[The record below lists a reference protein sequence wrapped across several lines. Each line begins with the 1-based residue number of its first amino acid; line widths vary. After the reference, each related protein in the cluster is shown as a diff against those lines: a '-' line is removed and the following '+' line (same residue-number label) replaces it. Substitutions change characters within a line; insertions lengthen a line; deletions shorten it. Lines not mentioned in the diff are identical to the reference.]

1 VNHEIEN
8 SEFRIQN
15 YKLTVMPLPWL
26 RIIDGVLGATDVV
39 RWVRGQSPS
48 DTRVAGASRL
58 ETRLAGVVVSALK
71 EAFDRDHQRLELER
85 QRLDEERERAERLLR
100 LEWLRQAGEREI
112 GRLRALAAVA
122 LASWLGT
129 LFLVAR
135 VTASGTSGRVMLGLT
150 WLFLL
155 SALAS
160 AFSAQSRVAEE
171 LGRMDDRSTATEITR
186 SMTGLTAPWLII
198 AGLATIAVS
207 LLFT

>member
-1 VNHEIEN
+1 
-8 SEFRIQN
+8 
-15 YKLTVMPLPWL
+15 MPLPWL
-26 RIIDGVLGATDVV
+26 RIIDGVLGATDLV
-39 RWVRGQSPS
+39 RWVKGQPASETS
-48 DTRVAGASRL
+48 VAGANRL
-58 ETRLAGVVVSALK
+58 EARLAGVVVSALK

-85 QRLDEERERAERLLR
+85 QRIDEERERAERLLR

-112 GRLRALAAVA
+112 ARLRVVAGVA

-129 LFLVAR
+129 LFLVSR
-135 VTASGTSGRVMLGLT
+135 MTASGTPGRVMLGVT

-155 SALAS
+155 TALAT

-171 LGRMDDRSTATEITR
+171 LGRMDDRSTASEVTR
-186 SMTGLTAPWLII
+186 SAAGMSAPWLIV

>member
-1 VNHEIEN
+1 
-8 SEFRIQN
+8 
-15 YKLTVMPLPWL
+15 
-26 RIIDGVLGATDVV
+26 
-39 RWVRGQSPS
+39 
-48 DTRVAGASRL
+48 
-58 ETRLAGVVVSALK
+58 
-71 EAFDRDHQRLELER
+71 
-85 QRLDEERERAERLLR
+85 
-100 LEWLRQAGEREI
+100 
-112 GRLRALAAVA
+112 
-122 LASWLGT
+122 

-135 VTASGTSGRVMLGLT
+135 LTASGTAGRVMLCLT

-186 SMTGLTAPWLII
+186 SMAGLTAPWLII

>member
-1 VNHEIEN
+1 
-8 SEFRIQN
+8 
-15 YKLTVMPLPWL
+15 MPLPWL
-26 RIIDGVLGATDVV
+26 RIIDGVLGATDLV
-39 RWVRGQSPS
+39 RWVKGQPAA

-58 ETRLAGVVVSALK
+58 EARLAGVVVSALK

-85 QRLDEERERAERLLR
+85 QRLEEDRERAERLLR

-112 GRLRALAAVA
+112 ARLRVLAGVA
-122 LASWLGT
+122 LAGWLGT

-135 VTASGTSGRVMLGLT
+135 VTASGTFGRVMLGLT

-155 SALAS
+155 TALAA
-160 AFSAQSRVAEE
+160 AFSAQSRVATE
-171 LGRMDDRSTATEITR
+171 LGRMDDRSSSSEITR
-186 SMTGLTAPWLII
+186 SVAGIAAPWLIV

>member
-1 VNHEIEN
+1 
-8 SEFRIQN
+8 
-15 YKLTVMPLPWL
+15 MPLPWL
-26 RIIDGVLGATDVV
+26 RIIDGVLGATDLV
-39 RWVRGQSPS
+39 RWVKGSPAAE
-48 DTRVAGASRL
+48 DPVAGTNRL
-58 ETRLAGVVVSALK
+58 EARLAGVVVSALK

-85 QRLDEERERAERLLR
+85 QRLDDERERAERLLR

-112 GRLRALAAVA
+112 ARLRVLSAVA

-135 VTASGTSGRVMLGLT
+135 VTASGTAGRVMLGLT

-186 SMTGLTAPWLII
+186 SMTGLVAPWLII